1 MKMKIVEEII
11 ELHNYLM
18 ELPYGVRIRDGE
30 KILLPSWSEYSRTVD
45 KVIDKLIELF
55 REDSTLI
62 TLNDIGYIQSIR
74 ENDVNRAL
82 VDQKCYRNVFELY
95 GCDEEMLRISNS
107 IALITNRFSLQPS
120 H

>member
-1 MKMKIVEEII
+1 MKMKIIEELI

-30 KILLPSWSEYSRTVD
+30 KILPPSWSEYSRTVD

-62 TLNDIGYIQSIR
+62 TLNDIG
-74 ENDVNRAL
+74 
-82 VDQKCYRNVFELY
+82 
-95 GCDEEMLRISNS
+95 
-107 IALITNRFSLQPS
+107 
-120 H
+120 